1 MSPRGISMAMDLHPT
16 LDAILDDFIQEEL
29 DRLIHQGAKLEAS
42 LYLHQARMEEVCHS
56 IKSHNHWVHYREY
69 FPFTNHCRFCGVDV
83 SPEFDM
89 RRHRGLCILLTYN
102 GTIPLTGLFLEF
114 PAIIRALRHRGRYG

>member
-1 MSPRGISMAMDLHPT
+1 MAMDLHPT
-16 LDAILDDFIQEEL
+16 PDAILDDFLQEEL
-29 DRLIHQGAKLEAS
+29 DRMIHQGAKLESS
-42 LYLHQARMEEVCHS
+42 LYLHQARMEEVCRS
-56 IKSHNHWVHYREY
+56 IKAHDHWVRYGKY
-69 FPFTNHCRFCGVDV
+69 FPFTNHCRFCGVAV

-102 GTIPLTGLFLEF
+102 GIIPLTGLFLEY